1 MIRGMPDRDDE
12 MFLRVARME
21 AFSDGVF
28 AIAITLLVL
37 ELAIPPGSE
46 EHLLSAVLSQWPS
59 YLAYVVSFATI
70 GAIWLGHNSITHYLH
85 SANATFLRMNLAM
98 LLLVSFLPFPTKLV
112 AENLGNRAGERV
124 AATIYGVTLLGA
136 MLLLSLLW
144 LSAVRGKLVHP
155 AADDEEIKLLTAR
168 LRPSLALYIVLI
180 IVGLF
185 TPLTHP
191 GIHPAW
197 VMLDGLLLREPDH
210 HRSHSRRKRGTYA

>member
-1 MIRGMPDRDDE
+1 MADRDDE

-37 ELAIPPGSE
+37 ELSIPPGSE
-46 EHLLSAVLSQWPS
+46 DHFLRAVLDQWPS

-85 SANATFLRMNLAM
+85 SANTTFLRLNLA
-98 LLLVSFLPFPTKLV
+98 LLLVVSFLPFPTKLL
-112 AENLGNRAGERV
+112 AENLGSRASERV
-124 AATIYGVTLLGA
+124 AATIYGIALLGA
-136 MLLLSLLW
+136 VLLLSLLW
-144 LSAVRGKLVHP
+144 QTAVSAKLVHP
-155 AADDEEIKLLTAR
+155 DAGDEEIRLLTRR

-185 TPLTHP
+185 TPLVATFGYLIVAFLLIFP
-191 GIHPAW
+191 VNLGRREKSEPA
-197 VMLDGLLLREPDH
+197 
-210 HRSHSRRKRGTYA
+210 SS